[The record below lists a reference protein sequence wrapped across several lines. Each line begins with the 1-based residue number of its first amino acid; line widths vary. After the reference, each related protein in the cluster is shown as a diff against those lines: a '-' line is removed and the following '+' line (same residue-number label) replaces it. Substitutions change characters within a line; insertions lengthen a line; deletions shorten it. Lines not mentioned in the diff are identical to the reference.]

1 MPPNNYLVKDL
12 ILQIQLKMRLSGGS
26 VEKHAYPK
34 GTYVMRYSETRRLV
48 KIVKNDV
55 FVYFCRAFQD
65 LSKMLRVILISRA
78 VAKLCDLETKSCM
91 KDYFEKNAKTDKQT
105 QTIINSMITLG

>member
-12 ILQIQLKMRLSGGS
+12 ILQIQLKMRLSEGS

-34 GTYVMRYSETRRLV
+34 GTYVMRLV

-78 VAKLCDLETKSCM
+78 VTKLCGLETKSCM

>member
-1 MPPNNYLVKDL
+1 
-12 ILQIQLKMRLSGGS
+12 
-26 VEKHAYPK
+26 
-34 GTYVMRYSETRRLV
+34 MRYSETRRLV

-55 FVYFCRAFQD
+55 FIYFCRAFQD

-78 VAKLCDLETKSCM
+78 VAKLCGLETKPCM

-105 QTIINSMITLG
+105 QTIINSMITMGQA